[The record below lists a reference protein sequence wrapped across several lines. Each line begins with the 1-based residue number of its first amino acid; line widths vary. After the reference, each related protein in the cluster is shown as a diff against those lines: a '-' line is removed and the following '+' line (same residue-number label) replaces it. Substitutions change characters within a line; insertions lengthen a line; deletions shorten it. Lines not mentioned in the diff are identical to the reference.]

1 MLQIRLASPDDL
13 DGIAALLQANAPSR
27 GGSLTGEFPSDK
39 VAAMLR
45 SGMPVVAAL
54 RDGRVVGALFSS
66 AAAQPSPPP
75 PVAAMLRAWPGG
87 PDAYVYGPVCV
98 AASERGQG
106 LPARLYAALRDSL
119 LGAEAILFI
128 RRDNAASL
136 RAHQRLGMRE
146 VAAFALDGVDYA
158 VLSDAGH
165 SKAKDLEHNP

>member
-1 MLQIRLASPDDL
+1 MLQIRLAAPNDL

-27 GGSLTGEFPSDK
+27 GGSLTGEFPTGK

-45 SGMPVVAAL
+45 SGMPTVAAL
-54 RDGRVVGALFSS
+54 RDGRIVGALFSS
-66 AAAQPSPPP
+66 SAAQPTPPA

-87 PDAYVYGPVCV
+87 SGAYVYGPICV

-106 LPARLYAALRDSL
+106 LPARLYAALRSSL
-119 LGAEAILFI
+119 PGGEAILFI

-146 VAAFALDGVDYA
+146 VAAFTLDDTEYV

-165 SKAKDLEHNP
+165 AGTSIREHHP